1 MITARFRRRIATILG
16 FAAIA
21 LVAQPLATPPASS
34 AATASSVLAQLM
46 VAPEIRTGYQRSLFP
61 HWLDADGNGCDT
73 RRDVLVTEALTAP
86 TDCRSNLGVWRSVYD
101 GRLFEDASGLDVDH
115 VVALA
120 EAWDSGARKWTT
132 NRRAA
137 FANDLNS
144 PWSLVAVSASSNR
157 QKSDKD
163 IAGWN
168 APTEEGRCFL
178 AVGTVIT
185 KWRWSLSVDRRE
197 RDALSKQIAACGNP
211 SVTLPKKYRESE
223 LPITPKHSGQP
234 AVPAPSTSPTPIAS
248 PVAPSLGSVAPVDGQ
263 CTGQHPVKGNK
274 GSEWI
279 YHLPGSTY
287 YDRTYAEMCFASAET
302 AQAAGFR
309 APR

>member
-1 MITARFRRRIATILG
+1 MKSAPSSRRVVAFALAAAT
-16 FAAIA
+16 FATTLPAA
-21 LVAQPLATPPASS
+21 ASS
-34 AATASSVLAQLM
+34 TTASGVLAQIP
-46 VAPEIRTGYQRSLFP
+46 VATEVRTGYQRSLFP

-73 RRDVLVTEALTAP
+73 RREVLLVEALTAP
-86 TDCRSNLGVWRSVYD
+86 ADCRSNSGVWRSVYD
-101 GRLFEDASGLDVDH
+101 GLRFDDATRLDIDH

-132 NRRAA
+132 ARRAA

-163 IAGWN
+163 ITGWN
-168 APTEEGRCFL
+168 ATTTEGRCFL
-178 AVGTVIT
+178 AVATVIT
-185 KWRWSLSVDRRE
+185 KWRWSLTVDRRE
-197 RDALSKQIAACGNP
+197 RDALAKQITTCGNP
-211 SVTLPKKYRESE
+211 TVTLPKKYQDSE
-223 LPITPKHSGQP
+223 VPVTASPGGQP
-234 AVPAPSTSPTPIAS
+234 VVTPSPEPSTVTPPIK
-248 PVAPSLGSVAPVDGQ
+248 PPSGGSVAPVAGQ
-263 CTGQHPVKGNK
+263 CAEPYPVKGNE
-274 GSEWI
+274 GSDRI

-287 YDRTYAEMCFASAET
+287 YSRTYAEVCFASAEA